1 MTITLPVKE
10 LAYFDVDE
18 EQWIVEPGSYDIKIG
33 QSSRDIPI
41 EASINIE

>member
-1 MTITLPVKE
+1 LPVKE

-33 QSSRDIPI
+33 
-41 EASINIE
+41 